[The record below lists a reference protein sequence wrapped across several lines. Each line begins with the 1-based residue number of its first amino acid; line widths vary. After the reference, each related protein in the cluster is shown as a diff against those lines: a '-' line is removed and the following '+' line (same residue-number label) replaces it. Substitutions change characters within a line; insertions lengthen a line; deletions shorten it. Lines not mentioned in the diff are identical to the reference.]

1 MDKVKET
8 HVKMQPEKTTWI
20 GISELFPNFGQ
31 IESSLISLPIW
42 EALSNLLYSVEWLV
56 CAGDEEIP
64 SVSETDVKS
73 WHVQKGTGT
82 MRMPLIN

>member
-1 MDKVKET
+1 MKET

-64 SVSETDVKS
+64 DVKS
-73 WHVQKGTGT
+73 WHVQKGTRT

>member
-1 MDKVKET
+1 MKET

-20 GISELFPNFGQ
+20 GKSELFPNFGQ

-64 SVSETDVKS
+64 DVKS
-73 WHVQKGTGT
+73 WHVQKGTRT

>member
-1 MDKVKET
+1 MKET

-20 GISELFPNFGQ
+20 GISEL
-31 IESSLISLPIW
+31 LISLPIW

-56 CAGDEEIP
+56 CAGDKEIP
-64 SVSETDVKS
+64 SVSETDAKS
-73 WHVQKGTGT
+73 WQMQKGTGT

>member
-1 MDKVKET
+1 MKET

-31 IESSLISLPIW
+31 IESWLISLPIW

-64 SVSETDVKS
+64 DVKS
-73 WHVQKGTGT
+73 WHVQKGTRT